1 MDAGTA
7 ALQLRSEEGTQE
19 QLPTASPRCSMCRK
33 DRDFQ
38 QNINYR
44 GGPLGPTPASASS
57 LQSPGITSLPMAPT
71 LACPGPAVNAFQ
83 LLQMGAKKGQNP
95 QIKLFYAQLAAEELL
110 SAFSAFTSPL
120 CLLVPD
126 D

>member
-1 MDAGTA
+1 
-7 ALQLRSEEGTQE
+7 
-19 QLPTASPRCSMCRK
+19 MCRK

-44 GGPLGPTPASASS
+44 GGPLGSHGTTPAGTSS
-57 LQSPGITSLPMAPT
+57 LQSPGITSLPTAP
-71 LACPGPAVNAFQ
+71 ACSSPSANALQ

-110 SAFSAFTSPL
+110 SVFSAFTSPL
-120 CLLVPD
+120 RLLVPD